1 MGNDHLSSENVRA
14 LEEPQTTT
22 AIASKR
28 GLSREKGRGKGRG
41 KGRRGRMEE
50 RREKRK
56 KTKPR
61 AYRIS
66 PGRVIFLS
74 WMLR

>member
-1 MGNDHLSSENVRA
+1 MSSENVRA

-28 GLSREKGRGKGRG
+28 GLSREKGRG